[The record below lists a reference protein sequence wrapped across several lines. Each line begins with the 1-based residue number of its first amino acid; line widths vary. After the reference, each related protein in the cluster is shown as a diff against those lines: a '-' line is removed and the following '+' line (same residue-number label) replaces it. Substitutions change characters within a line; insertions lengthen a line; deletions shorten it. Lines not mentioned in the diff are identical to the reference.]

1 MKKWYL
7 WLVLALVFAISGIMN
22 YIDDRSVLAQVIQV
36 SIAILLAFIQLIC
49 DKKGEKG
56 KKIFK
61 YIAMFL
67 SIALGIWI
75 TAMIVGMFI

>member
-22 YIDDRSVLAQVIQV
+22 YIDDRSVAQVIQV

-56 KKIFK
+56 KKIFN

-75 TAMIVGMFI
+75 IAMIVGMFI